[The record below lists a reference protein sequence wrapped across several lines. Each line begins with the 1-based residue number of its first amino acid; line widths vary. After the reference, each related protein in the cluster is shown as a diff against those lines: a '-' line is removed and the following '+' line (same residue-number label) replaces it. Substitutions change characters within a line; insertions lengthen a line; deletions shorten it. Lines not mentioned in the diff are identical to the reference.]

1 MKKWVKVGL
10 VWGIWMFLGI
20 TFIKSLIFG
29 EVITLKV
36 VIIESFLWMIAGLL
50 YGYISDKYKLVKTKF
65 KK

>member
-50 YGYISDKYKLVKTKF
+50 YGYICLMTNL
-65 KK
+65 KKGKPI

>member
-36 VIIESFLWMIAGLL
+36 VIIESFLWMIVGLL